1 MGGKVGRG
9 WTAIGAA
16 ALLAATAAGCKD
28 SGLPGRN
35 TPLAV
40 ADTAGWTYPA
50 YDLGT
55 THPVRVWEH
64 DWMVAAPAIRIPN
77 DMVVEV
83 ARDGQRE
90 VYALV
95 TDTEPYSR
103 LYLKEGSAPAPV
115 EAAMFAPLERAPA
128 KPR

>member
-1 MGGKVGRG
+1 MGGQVGRG
-9 WTAIGAA
+9 WTVIGAV

-50 YDLGT
+50 YDMGA
-55 THPVRVWEH
+55 THAIRVWDH
-64 DWMVAAPAIRIPN
+64 DWMVAAPALRIPA
-77 DMVVEV
+77 DLLVEV
-83 ARDGQRE
+83 ARDRGRDIF
-90 VYALV
+90 ALV

-103 LYLKEGSAPAPV
+103 LYLEEDGTYGPV
-115 EAAMFAPLERAPA
+115 YAPLERAPA
-128 KPR
+128 TPH

>member
-1 MGGKVGRG
+1 MGRKVGRG

-35 TPLAV
+35 TQLAV

-50 YDLGT
+50 YDMGT

-64 DWMVAAPAIRIPN
+64 DWMVAAPAIRIP
-77 DMVVEV
+77 DDRLVEV
-83 ARDGQRE
+83 AKDGDRE
-90 VYALV
+90 VFALV
-95 TDTEPYSR
+95 TDREPYSR
-103 LYLKEGSAPAPV
+103 LYLKEQGTYGPV
-115 EAAMFAPLERAPA
+115 YAPLERAAA
-128 KPR
+128 KPH